1 MFLLKEDRS
10 MMYWQLCSAL
20 VLSLSLLLLS
30 ACATEEAITSSGS
43 TQPSAP
49 AVPVKTP
56 KKATTA
62 APASA
67 PIYDSV
73 EACLGRIPA
82 DSTAGTRMLAEG
94 TCRRE
99 GPVGSSLLT
108 NDTNTRNR
116 VASGSVE
123 DNLNDCMARIPQDA
137 SAGQRMLAA
146 ESCKRD
152 QSNQR

>member
-1 MFLLKEDRS
+1 
-10 MMYWQLCSAL
+10 MMYSQLPSAL
-20 VLSLSLLLLS
+20 ALALSLLLLS

-49 AVPVKTP
+49 AVPVKNP

-62 APASA
+62 PPASA
-67 PIYDSV
+67 PTYDTV

-82 DSTAGTRMLAEG
+82 DSTPGTRMLAEG
-94 TCRRE
+94 SCRRE
-99 GPVGSSLLT
+99 GQVGSSLT
-108 NDTNTRNR
+108 NDTKTRNR

-123 DNLNDCMARIPQDA
+123 DNLQDCMARIPQDS